1 MFIVKLMGGMG
12 NQMFQYAFARNLS
25 LKYNKP
31 LKIDLSFLKNK
42 NQGPK
47 FTYRDYNLNIFNI
60 DGDFDIPKK
69 ESGILLQEN
78 ALQTAAANIN
88 YVNTFIQKNINHN
101 FVLSGF
107 WQSQNYFID
116 IEDQIKQDFTFRD
129 SVSESNEHIQKMFN
143 NIISCNSVMIHVR
156 RTDYLNH
163 LDYYYVVNNDY
174 IQSSTNIINAK
185 INSPHFFVFSDDI
198 EWCKENIKLKNT
210 TFVDNT
216 YAGNACNY
224 YLQLM
229 YSCKHYIISNSTFSW
244 WPTWLGRSTDS
255 LIIAP
260 KKWYK
265 TSSVNAEELVP
276 SSWLRV

>member
-1 MFIVKLMGGMG
+1 MIIVKLMGGLG

-47 FTYRDYNLNIFNI
+47 FTYRDYNLDIFNI
-60 DGDFDIPKK
+60 DGDFDIPRN
-69 ESGILLQEN
+69 ESGFLLQEN
-78 ALQTAAANIN
+78 ALQTATTNIN

-116 IEDQIKQDFTFRD
+116 IEDQIKQEFTFRD
-129 SVSESNEHIQKMFN
+129 SVSKSNEYIQKMFN

-156 RTDYLNH
+156 RTDYLNSP
-163 LDYYYVVNNDY
+163 DYYYVVDNDY

-185 INSPHFFVFSDDI
+185 INSPHFFVFSDDM

-229 YSCKHYIISNSTFSW
+229 RSCKHYIISNSTFAW

-276 SSWLRV
+276 SNWLRV